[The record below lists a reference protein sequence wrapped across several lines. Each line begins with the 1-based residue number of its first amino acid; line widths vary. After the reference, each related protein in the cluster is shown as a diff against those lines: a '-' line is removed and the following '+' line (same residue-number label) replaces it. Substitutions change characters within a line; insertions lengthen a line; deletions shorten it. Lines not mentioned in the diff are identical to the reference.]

1 MIKWFIEEK
10 CIPSGDFSLST
21 TLQKGGGGE

>member
-10 CIPSGDFSLST
+10 CIPSGSFSVST
-21 TLQKGGGGE
+21 TPQKGGGGE